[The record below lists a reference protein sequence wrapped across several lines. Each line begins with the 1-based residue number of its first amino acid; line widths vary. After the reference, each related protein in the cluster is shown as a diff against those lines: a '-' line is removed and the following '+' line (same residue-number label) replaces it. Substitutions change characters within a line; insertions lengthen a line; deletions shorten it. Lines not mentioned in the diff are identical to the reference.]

1 MVFPWH
7 VSVQNDSVRDANPAW
22 RNDMQ
27 KRDVQTRAALL
38 FRLGR
43 PRDEAV
49 ATLRRYVAWEFEGR
63 HTPSLLEDIGSI
75 VDAVYAR
82 LTPSAR

>member
-7 VSVQNDSVRDANPAW
+7 VPAQNDSVRAANPAW

-27 KRDVQTRAALL
+27 RREVQTRAALL

-43 PRDEAV
+43 QRDDAV

-63 HTPSLLEDIGSI
+63 TVPVALEDLGAI

-82 LTPSAR
+82 LTPSTR

>member
-7 VSVQNDSVRDANPAW
+7 VPVQNDSVRAANPAW
-22 RNDMQ
+22 RDDMQ
-27 KRDVQTRAALL
+27 RREIQTRAALL

-49 ATLRRYVAWEFEGR
+49 ATLGRYVAWEFEGR
-63 HTPSLLEDIGSI
+63 HTPEMLGDIGSI
-75 VDAVYAR
+75 VDGVYAR
-82 LTPSAR
+82 LTPAPR